1 MPSPGKPRT
10 SAERALDAR
19 QRETGTSLLSAARQ
33 RERAGCMPEAM
44 TGYEAAVACAEQ
56 ENNGLVLA
64 EALRRLAILRHH
76 QGESDLASALC
87 LRSLEVSHAI
97 NHELLA
103 AEALNTLGGVM
114 LATGRL
120 EEARARLLEAVELGG
135 KRREHAARAEQNLG
149 ILANIQGD
157 FDEAMSRYRRSL
169 EAYDAARNEHGCAI
183 AYNNLG
189 MVSADRGQ
197 WDKAHRYFRESR
209 AIAER
214 VGDPHLRA
222 LSLVNEA
229 EVDASSQRYEQARQA
244 AEEALSLFEQLG
256 AQGAKSDAYR
266 VIGVVY
272 RETGRHS
279 LAESRLHTAV
289 DVAAAA
295 GSVLIEA
302 EACRELALLFQ
313 QTGRNHDALVQLDR
327 SYRLFSRLD
336 ARCDL
341 VYVAGKLAELEGTY
355 LAVVRDWG
363 RSLESNDQAT
373 FGHCERVARTAV
385 AVARTLGLD
394 AHAETTILL
403 GAYLH
408 DVGMM
413 KVPHEIVSKAGS
425 LTTAERDLVELHPVF
440 GVELLA
446 EVSFPWDLKP
456 VIRWHHERCDGS
468 GYPDRLKG
476 EDIPVTAQVVG
487 IAECF
492 DALTTGRTGEALMTE
507 AQALERFGRC
517 RAWWSDPV
525 VDAFLTAMAQP
536 QPAVRLT
543 LERVAMP
550 RFRAAQ
556 NTR

>member
-1 MPSPGKPRT
+1 MPSPGSGRV
-10 SAERALDAR
+10 SAERRLDPR
-19 QRETGTSLLSAARQ
+19 HHETAASLLSDARK
-33 RERAGCMPEAM
+33 RERSGCTPEAIAR
-44 TGYEAAVACAEQ
+44 YEAAIAAGEKDK
-56 ENNGLVLA
+56 NGVVLA

-76 QGESDLASALC
+76 QGESDLAAAQC
-87 LRSLEVSHAI
+87 LRSLEVAQSIH
-97 NHELLA
+97 HELLA
-103 AEALNTLGGVM
+103 AEALNTLGGV
-114 LATGRL
+114 LLTTGRL

-135 KRREHAARAEQNLG
+135 KCRELAARAEQNLG

-157 FDEAMSRYRRSL
+157 FEEATSRYRRSL

-214 VGDPHLRA
+214 VGDLHLRA

-244 AEEALSLFEQLG
+244 AEEALGVFEQLG

-272 RETGRHS
+272 RETGRQA

-295 GSVLIEA
+295 GAVLMEA

-313 QTGRNHDALVQLDR
+313 QTGRNHDALIQLDR
-327 SYRLFSRLD
+327 SYRLFGRLD
-336 ARCDL
+336 ARNDL
-341 VYVAGKLAELEGTY
+341 VFVAGKLAELEGTY

-394 AHAETTILL
+394 AHAETTVLL

-413 KVPHEIVSKAGS
+413 KVPHEIVAKAGS
-425 LTTAERDLVELHPVF
+425 LTTAERDLMETHPLLGLELV
-440 GVELLA
+440 A
-446 EVSFPWDLKP
+446 EVSFPWDIKP
-456 VIRWHHERCDGS
+456 IIRWHHERYDGS

-476 EDIPVTAQVVG
+476 DDIPLTAQIVG

-492 DALTTGRTGEALMTE
+492 DALITSRHGTPLLTE
-507 AQALERFGRC
+507 AQALDRIRRC

-525 VDAFLTAMAQP
+525 VTAFLSAMTQP
-536 QPAVRLT
+536 QPPVRIT
-543 LERVAMP
+543 LERVTTQRQHATQ
-550 RFRAAQ
+550 RSL
-556 NTR
+556 